1 LVIIEANGVEAQEMA
16 MEIRDRVVEL
26 RRVRA
31 RDLLPNP
38 RNWRKHPKIQA
49 DALRGLLN
57 EIGIADALLAREL
70 ADGTLQLIDGHLR
83 KEILPDEEVP
93 VLVLDLD
100 EAEADKLL
108 LSLDPLAGMA
118 AADGERLQALLDSV
132 RTEDPAIQA
141 LLDHIRAQER
151 FALENLSDLVDPEPQ
166 LDKADELRRKWGT
179 AVGQLWQVG
188 QHRLA
193 CGDCRDPDLIG
204 HLWDD
209 GQKLRLIWCDPPY
222 GIAYSAKNA
231 QLNRSDRGN
240 RIQKPILNDALGP
253 EEVSGLFRDALKQ
266 ALAFATRGAACYAT
280 VPSGTLLPYFIAAF
294 NQSGFSYRHLLVWLK
309 SHFVIGM
316 CDYQQRHEVVL
327 YGWRENGP
335 HFFVPHRGQSSVF
348 EVDKPQVSD
357 LHPTTKP
364 IALIAPMIANSSRP
378 GEIVYDPF
386 CGSGSTIVAAAQI
399 KRVGYGC
406 ELDPGYLAVELERLT
421 ALGLK
426 PERRS

>member
-1 LVIIEANGVEAQEMA
+1 
-16 MEIRDRVVEL
+16 
-26 RRVRA
+26 
-31 RDLLPNP
+31 
-38 RNWRKHPKIQA
+38 
-49 DALRGLLN
+49 
-57 EIGIADALLAREL
+57 
-70 ADGTLQLIDGHLR
+70 
-83 KEILPDEEVP
+83 
-93 VLVLDLD
+93 
-100 EAEADKLL
+100 
-108 LSLDPLAGMA
+108 
-118 AADGERLQALLDSV
+118 
-132 RTEDPAIQA
+132 
-141 LLDHIRAQER
+141 
-151 FALENLSDLVDPEPQ
+151 
-166 LDKADELRRKWGT
+166 
-179 AVGQLWQVG
+179 
-188 QHRLA
+188 
-193 CGDCRDPDLIG
+193 
-204 HLWDD
+204 
-209 GQKLRLIWCDPPY
+209 
-222 GIAYSAKNA
+222 
-231 QLNRSDRGN
+231 
-240 RIQKPILNDALGP
+240 
-253 EEVSGLFRDALKQ
+253 VSGLFRDALKQ